1 MARQCQ
7 ARGGSCL
14 GACSLSLW
22 RAISRAAQS
31 WAADR
36 LEISE
41 LQAFLLWDRLGR
53 KNVGSK
59 LVSELTAL
67 LNVDLCDLSEPLS
80 CDIEAK
86 FSKFYT
92 ELGNVQMAN
101 ESYREGLL
109 YKLPLCA
116 AYFLAAM
123 ASSAEPARI
132 FCVPLAHD
140 GASDLRIVAA
150 FLVPNFSGLFECWGA
165 AKGGTSAGSGVLA
178 KPRLAGLARAV

>member
-1 MARQCQ
+1 MSGPWRFRALPRSLLTFSV
-7 ARGGSCL
+7 AGSFEKPRH
-14 GACSLSLW
+14 G
-22 RAISRAAQS
+22 
-31 WAADR
+31 WAADPQ
-36 LEISE
+36 LTEISE

-123 ASSAEPARI
+123 ASSAEPCA
-132 FCVPLAHD
+132 
-140 GASDLRIVAA
+140 DLLR
-150 FLVPNFSGLFECWGA
+150 S
-165 AKGGTSAGSGVLA
+165 
-178 KPRLAGLARAV
+178 ARA